1 MVRNM
6 KTGLFVKKSINWI
19 KNYADFKNKQLKHFL
34 RKHIDWYDTKLVRE
48 DAKIRLKLDQFRYFR
63 DICGVKEFCIR
74 EKISYRILKEEDE
87 ARVVS
92 PEYFEGS
99 SREILKFQCP
109 SIYLTQLAEAS
120 VYGYSELITI
130 GETALSDAYMYDKE
144 QKRYNI
150 GGGSLAKYKIG
161 KYIFATYKESGLR
174 VEKAI
179 SMLGW
184 RPDNYYHFTFEIISR
199 LAFADRFEEYR
210 DWPIL
215 IDECVLEIEQLKDL
229 LQSMNL
235 YGHAVIAVEA
245 RARVEV
251 EKLLFIS
258 YNMWMPHNFREN
270 AAQYPSDYLFSPT
283 VADNIRQCVLN
294 KYADKGAEYG
304 NKVFLS
310 RRKCDNQRLLN
321 AEAVE
326 RLFKEAGFSVI
337 YPEELSFE
345 EEVLIFQGADVIAG
359 PTGAALTNVVYCKKN
374 TLIAIIAP
382 ESHRSYF
389 FSNVAYL
396 VGARF
401 MLLGADMVSKGIAE
415 SMDIFQLDEEKCSR
429 FLKSLDA

>member
-1 MVRNM
+1 M

-19 KNYADFKNKQLKHFL
+19 KNYADFKNRQLQQFL
-34 RKHIDWYDTKLVRE
+34 RKHIDWYDTRLVRE
-48 DAKIRLKLDQFRYFR
+48 DARTRLGLDQFRYFR
-63 DICGVKEFCIR
+63 DICGVREFCIR
-74 EKISYRILKEEDE
+74 EKIPCRILREGEE
-87 ARVVS
+87 ASVVS

-99 SREILKFQCP
+99 RREILRFGCP
-109 SIYLTQLAEAS
+109 AIYMAELAGTS

-130 GETALSDAYMYDKE
+130 GETALSDAYMYDKG

-161 KYIFATYKESGLR
+161 KYIFATYKESGLAVPR
-174 VEKAI
+174 AI

-184 RPDNYYHFTFEIISR
+184 RPDNYYHFTLEIISR
-199 LAFADRFEEYR
+199 LAYADRFEEYR
-210 DWPIL
+210 DWPVL
-215 IDECVLEIEQLKDL
+215 IDACVLEVEQLKDL

-235 YGHAVIAVEA
+235 YGHPMIAVEA
-245 RARVEV
+245 RTRVEV

-270 AAQYPSDYLFSPT
+270 AAQYPSDYLFSPSL
-283 VADNIRQCVLN
+283 AENIRKCVLK
-294 KYADKGAEYG
+294 KYAGREEDYG
-304 NKVFLS
+304 KRVFLS
-310 RRKCDNQRLLN
+310 RRKCDNQRLVN
-321 AEAVE
+321 AQEIEV
-326 RLFKEAGFSVI
+326 LFKEAGFSIV

-345 EEVLIFQGADVIAG
+345 EEVRVFQNADVIAG
-359 PTGAALTNVVYCKKN
+359 PTGAALTNVVYCREN

-382 ESHRSYF
+382 DSHKSYF

-415 SMDIFQLDEEKCSR
+415 SMDVFRLDEKKCSR
-429 FLKSLDA
+429 FLESLDAWE